1 MSRWPFCKAV
11 GGEVFFIFPDRLI
24 GLNFEQRVP
33 EVKSLVPEKLQQ
45 WRAWK

>member
-1 MSRWPFCKAV
+1 MSRWPFCKTV
-11 GGEVFFIFPDRLI
+11 GGGGLFFFPI